1 MENTNNV
8 TPSISSAR
16 LTGCVKWFN
25 NKAGYG
31 FITVSDESQSD
42 IDVFVHHSA
51 ITIPEH
57 QYKYLVQGE
66 YVSFNLLHTET
77 AKHATHAANV
87 SGINN
92 GKLMCETR
100 NEARIARSTH
110 TTDEVASKPRPSRPS
125 SAPRRTN
132 PRAPSTNAQR
142 GGENSEWKLV
152 QNSSERPR
160 QTTGQRTKSD
170 GNAN

>member
-100 NEARIARSTH
+100 NVSRIARSAH
-110 TTDEVASKPRPSRPS
+110 TATDNVASDVRKPRPS

-132 PRAPSTNAQR
+132 PRGAQR

>member
-1 MENTNNV
+1 MENTTND
-8 TPSISSAR
+8 TTSISSVR
-16 LTGCVKWFN
+16 LTGRVKWFN

-51 ITIPEH
+51 ITIPDH

-100 NEARIARSTH
+100 NVSRIARSAH
-110 TTDEVASKPRPSRPS
+110 TATDNVARKPRPS